1 MMHRRNPITVT
12 AAAWQHIGVILTANP
27 GTAFRIGVDT
37 KGCAGHKYR
46 YGLIALADIPQGADT
61 VVGDGGTVLV
71 DRDSLLYLLGSTLD
85 LRTDG
90 ISSQL
95 IWDNPMAT
103 STCGCGESFS
113 TPTDGCNNI

>member
-1 MMHRRNPITVT
+1 MNKRDPITVT
-12 AAAWQHIGVILTANP
+12 PAAWVHIGNILAANP
-27 GTAFRIGVDT
+27 DTAFRIGVDT

-46 YGLIALADIPQGADT
+46 YGLITLAEIPQDADT
-61 VVGDGGTVLV
+61 VVGDMGMVVV

-85 LRTDG
+85 LKTDD

-95 IWDNPMAT
+95 IWYNPLAT

-113 TPTDGCNNI
+113 TPTDGCTTR

>member
-1 MMHRRNPITVT
+1 MIRKRDPITVT
-12 AAAWQHIGVILTANP
+12 PAAWQHIGGILSANADQ
-27 GTAFRIGVDT
+27 AFRIGVDT

-46 YGLIALADIPQGADT
+46 YGLIPLLDIPAGADIMVSDS
-61 VVGDGGTVLV
+61 GTILI

-85 LRTDG
+85 LRSDG

-95 IWDNPMAT
+95 VWDNPMAA

-113 TPTDGCNNI
+113 TPTNGCSTR